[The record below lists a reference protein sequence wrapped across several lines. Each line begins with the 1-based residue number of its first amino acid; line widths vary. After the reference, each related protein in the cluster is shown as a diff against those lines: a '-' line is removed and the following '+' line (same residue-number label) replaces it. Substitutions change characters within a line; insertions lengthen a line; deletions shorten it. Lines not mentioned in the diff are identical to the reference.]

1 MNIPLTDYKFYSEQ
15 ENHITKCAYSNP
27 KIRVKCYT
35 GLKEDIE
42 EYMKMNSTK
51 IKATYNATKRF
62 KSLLTMINTNI
73 KTNQKII
80 DWNEAQA

>member
-1 MNIPLTDYKFYSEQ
+1 MNILQDYKFYSEQ
-15 ENHITKCAYSNP
+15 ENHISKCAYSNP

-35 GLKEDIE
+35 DLKEDVE

-62 KSLLTMINTNI
+62 KSLLTMINTNL
-73 KTNQKII
+73 KTNQTII
-80 DWNEAQA
+80 DRNKALA

>member
-1 MNIPLTDYKFYSEQ
+1 MNISEDYKFYSEQ

-35 GLKEDIE
+35 DLKEDVE

-62 KSLLTMINTNI
+62 KSLLTMINTNL
-73 KTNQKII
+73 KTNQTIL
-80 DWNEAQA
+80 DWHEAQA